1 MGLSIELGVIWAQ
14 MPLSLYLV
22 GVVVVRIT
30 FTLRRR
36 CFTQAKSVGCVRL
49 GGGVCEI
56 CAGVSIHL
64 TPQTY
69 PFTSRRRVEKP
80 VEELQCEQMF
90 GMYV

>member
-56 CAGVSIHL
+56 YVQVSLYTSHL
-64 TPQTY
+64 KHILLL
-69 PFTSRRRVEKP
+69 RG
-80 VEELQCEQMF
+80 EE
-90 GMYV
+90 